1 MKISVEL
8 LTVSFLALSTVALAA
23 QTPASETKSDKTTC
37 CMVANGVVQ
46 HTQHNIKAIDT
57 AVSSLEQVK
66 NSNDPKAMRAAL
78 ELAYKSLN
86 EIKQDETKNEKAMK
100 ALYSHLTKVEQKA
113 AQLKADQ
120 GSLSDL
126 LDGDGLDAQFI
137 IN

>member
-8 LTVSFLALSTVALAA
+8 LAVSLLALSTVALAA
-23 QTPASETKSDKTTC
+23 QTNASETKSDKATC

-46 HTQHNIKAIDT
+46 HTERNIKAIDT
-57 AVSSLEQVK
+57 AVASLEQAK
-66 NSNDPKAMRAAL
+66 TSNDPKSMRAAI

-86 EIKQDETKNEKAMK
+86 EIKQDETKNDKAMK

-113 AQLKADQ
+113 AQLRADQ

-126 LDGDGLDAQFI
+126 LNGDGLDAQFI